1 MTSYLS
7 VKKMKIPYILQLLLN
22 LETQNLIL

>member
-1 MTSYLS
+1 MSYLS

-22 LETQNLIL
+22 LETQNLIF